1 MSAPAVQRPR
11 VDRAGRWVDRLL
23 RSHSAVLFLFLY
35 LPIVL
40 VVVFSFNA
48 GERAGELRGL
58 STRWY
63 GIALSNV
70 FVVRALQNSVVVALS
85 TAVIATTLGTI
96 AALALQRG
104 SRTVRTAFDVLIYT
118 AIVIPGIVI
127 GIATLIFFV
136 NLWGWLNP
144 WLAYL
149 WLQLALPGP
158 PLEVGQG
165 LHTIVAAH
173 VVFTMAIV
181 IVIVRARL
189 SGMDRTLVEASADLY
204 ATPWRTLRQ
213 ITLPQLSP
221 AILAGALLS
230 FTFSFDDYI
239 IASFVAGPG
248 QPTLPMLIFSSIRR
262 GIRPEINAIAT
273 IILLVTLS
281 LLLVVS
287 FIYRR
292 QTARPAGR
300 GPGPSAQEEART
312 EVRP

>member
-1 MSAPAVQRPR
+1 MSGAPPR
-11 VDRAGRWVDRLL
+11 AALDRAGRWVDRLFRGHASL
-23 RSHSAVLFLFLY
+23 LFLFLY

-48 GERAGELRGL
+48 GLRSGELRGL

-63 GIALSNV
+63 GEALSDM
-70 FVVRALQNSVVVALS
+70 FVIRALQNSVIVALS
-85 TAVIATTLGTI
+85 TALVATILGTV
-96 AALALQRG
+96 AALALQRA
-104 SRTVRTAFDVLIYT
+104 SRPVRTAFDVLTYT
-118 AIVIPGIVI
+118 AIIIPGIVI

-136 NLWGWLNP
+136 NVWGWLNP
-144 WLAYL
+144 WLAYF
-149 WLQLALPGP
+149 WGQLALPGE
-158 PLEVGQG
+158 PLELGQG

-181 IVIVRARL
+181 IVLVRARL
-189 SGMDRTLVEASADLY
+189 AGMDRTLVEASADLY

-213 ITLPQLSP
+213 VTLPQLSP

-248 QPTLPMLIFSSIRR
+248 QSTLPMLIFSSIRR

-273 IILLVTLS
+273 VILLVTLS
-281 LLLVVS
+281 LLFIVS
-287 FIYRR
+287 LIYRR
-292 QTARPAGR
+292 QAARATAERAV
-300 GPGPSAQEEART
+300 AAAAAA
-312 EVRP
+312 

>member
-1 MSAPAVQRPR
+1 MSGPVRRAA

-23 RSHSAVLFLFLY
+23 RGHSAFLFLFLY
-35 LPIVL
+35 VPIAL
-40 VVVFSFNA
+40 VVLFSFNA

-58 STRWY
+58 SVRWY
-63 GIALSNV
+63 GTALSNV
-70 FVVRALQNSVVVALS
+70 FVVRALQNSVIVAIS
-85 TAVIATTLGTI
+85 TAIIATVLGTI
-96 AALALQRG
+96 AVLALQRA
-104 SRTVRTAFDVLIYT
+104 SRTVRTAFDVLTYT
-118 AIVIPGIVI
+118 AIIIPGIVI

-144 WLAYL
+144 WLAYF
-149 WLQLALPGP
+149 WGVLAMPGE
-158 PLEVGQG
+158 PLEIRQG

-181 IVIVRARL
+181 IVLVRARL
-189 SGMDRTLVEASADLY
+189 AGMDRTLVEASADLY
-204 ATPWRTLRQ
+204 ATPWRTLKQ
-213 ITLPQLSP
+213 VTLPQLSP

-248 QPTLPMLIFSSIRR
+248 QSTLPMLIFSSIRR

-281 LLLVVS
+281 LLFVVS
-287 FIYRR
+287 LIYRR
-292 QTARPAGR
+292 QA
-300 GPGPSAQEEART
+300 ART
-312 EVRP
+312 AAARTAAVAAG

>member
-1 MSAPAVQRPR
+1 M
-11 VDRAGRWVDRLL
+11 DRLL
-23 RSHSAVLFLFLY
+23 RGHSAFLFLFLY
-35 LPIVL
+35 VPIAL
-40 VVVFSFNA
+40 VVLFSFNA

-63 GIALSNV
+63 GTALSNV
-70 FVVRALQNSVVVALS
+70 FVVRALQNSVIVAFS
-85 TAVIATTLGTI
+85 TAIIATVLGTV
-96 AALALQRG
+96 AALALQRA
-104 SRTVRTAFDVLIYT
+104 RRVVRTAFDVLTYT
-118 AIVIPGIVI
+118 AIIIPGIVI

-149 WLQLALPGP
+149 WGVLAVPGE
-158 PLEVGQG
+158 PLEMGQG

-181 IVIVRARL
+181 IVLVRARL
-189 SGMDRTLVEASADLY
+189 AGMDRTLVEASADLY

-213 ITLPQLSP
+213 VTLPQLSP

-239 IASFVAGPG
+239 IASFVSGPG
-248 QPTLPMLIFSSIRR
+248 QSTLPMLIFSSIRR

-273 IILLVTLS
+273 LILVVTLS
-281 LLLVVS
+281 SLFIVS
-287 FIYRR
+287 LIYRR
-292 QTARPAGR
+292 QA
-300 GPGPSAQEEART
+300 ART
-312 EVRP
+312 AAARRAAAVA

>member
-1 MSAPAVQRPR
+1 MTGRTATRAAL
-11 VDRAGRWVDRLL
+11 DRAGPWVDRLL
-23 RSHSAVLFLFLY
+23 RSHSALLFLFLY
-35 LPIVL
+35 VPIAL
-40 VVVFSFNA
+40 VVIFSFNA
-48 GERAGELRGL
+48 GDRAGELHGL
-58 STRWY
+58 SMRWY

-70 FVVRALQNSVVVALS
+70 FVVRALQNSVIVAFS
-85 TAVIATTLGTI
+85 TALLATVLGTLT
-96 AALALQRG
+96 ALALQRA
-104 SRTVRTAFDVLIYT
+104 SRAVRTAFDVFTYT

-144 WLAYL
+144 WLAYF
-149 WLQLALPGP
+149 WGQLALPGE
-158 PLEVGQG
+158 PLELGQG

-181 IVIVRARL
+181 IVLVRARL
-189 SGMDRTLVEASADLY
+189 AGMDRTLVEASADLY

-213 ITLPQLSP
+213 VTLPQLSP

-239 IASFVAGPG
+239 IASFVTGPG
-248 QPTLPMLIFSSIRR
+248 QSTLPMLIFSSIRR

-281 LLLVVS
+281 LLLLVS
-287 FIYRR
+287 LIYRR
-292 QTARPAGR
+292 TTSRAAASRAVLAAATA
-300 GPGPSAQEEART
+300 
-312 EVRP
+312 

>member
-1 MSAPAVQRPR
+1 VTSPARR
-11 VDRAGRWVDRLL
+11 IAIDRAGRWVDRLL
-23 RSHSAVLFLFLY
+23 RAHSALLFMFLY
-35 LPIVL
+35 VPIVL

-70 FVVRALQNSVVVALS
+70 FVVRALQNSVIVALS
-85 TAVIATTLGTI
+85 TALIATTLGTI
-96 AALALQRG
+96 AALALQRAPRAI
-104 SRTVRTAFDVLIYT
+104 RTVFDVLTYT

-136 NLWGWLNP
+136 NVWGWLNP

-149 WLQLALPGP
+149 WLQLELPGKA
-158 PLEVGQG
+158 LEVGQG
-165 LHTIVAAH
+165 LHSIVAAH

-181 IVIVRARL
+181 IVLVRARL

-213 ITLPQLSP
+213 VTLPQLSP
-221 AILAGALLS
+221 AILAGGLLS

-273 IILLVTLS
+273 VILLVTLS
-281 LLLVVS
+281 LLLIVS
-287 FIYRR
+287 LIYRR
-292 QTARPAGR
+292 QTARPGPPRA
-300 GPGPSAQEEART
+300 PGPARPT
-312 EVRP
+312 